1 MKLLNQN
8 NMDSNIRFVYDGKS
22 TNKMP
27 ITLQL
32 KTNLLDLTF
41 DSMYQKLILIEL
53 KSWNEFTSFY
63 HNNLPLIN
71 ESASS
76 SSSSSSFASP
86 GIATTT
92 TSTTPLISTAISPT
106 SSQSF
111 NTTSTNTSTNISAN
125 TTTATS
131 DNSCSN
137 SISNS
142 ISNSQLQPNFKS
154 LYNKIFGPTYPGYYD
169 TVTKSYLLSY
179 PGICFKFI
187 IPDSIVSKFDQ
198 FEENPHDE
206 NLIRLLDRYSTI
218 VNCSSFVIF
227 KGQSWH
233 EELVNLKSIISNN
246 TDLSLLP
253 FSNNLNLKK
262 LILNS
267 NINFNKLSSSNNS
280 QIVIE
285 NCHVIIPLGLIFIKF
300 LIHNKNYNLFK
311 IEIGKTTM
319 HDVIRN
325 LGQPSN
331 YLNKLV
337 DSNSMNNYND
347 INGIITSS
355 STSQSILTTATTTN
369 HANSSNTNNTR
380 NGKSTDNANNNT
392 NNTKNNNS
400 DENII
405 IKIHNYF
412 DFGLDFIY
420 DTSKSINGSCPI
432 KKIVIHNNPINSL
445 EFGNYEKLFC
455 YFTGYNNKI
464 NLLQKE
470 FNNLQK
476 KNIKLTNNISN
487 TTITNNNNIN
497 NTKITPTSYSPF
509 ASDIPRPTPI
519 NSNFMS
525 SSSSSS
531 SSATTTNK
539 TATTNKTITANKTT
553 TNTGNDFKNL
563 DEDQFKIYKKL
574 IFDVN
579 VNENKLIDSND
590 LYKDFTT
597 DFNNKLNQPVFLN
610 REKFQLNNS
619 GWDNSGTVQSFSNF
633 EVIDFEDEFEDDNT
647 LSISNHSM
655 SCDDSTTNNNHNSIP
670 DDESSKIVKDWGLS
684 KLYGIERCIFEIL
697 IDNGSISG
705 VTLF

>member
-1 MKLLNQN
+1 
-8 NMDSNIRFVYDGKS
+8 MDSNIRFVYDDKL

-32 KTNLLDLTF
+32 KTNMLDLTF
-41 DSMYQKLILIEL
+41 DSNYQKLILIEL

-71 ESASS
+71 ESSS
-76 SSSSSSFASP
+76 SSSVTTTSP
-86 GIATTT
+86 STTITTT
-92 TSTTPLISTAISPT
+92 TTTNISTNTTPLITTSISPS
-106 SSQSF
+106 SSQSS
-111 NTTSTNTSTNISAN
+111 NTTSTNTSTNISTN
-125 TTTATS
+125 TTVTS
-131 DNSCSN
+131 DNSYSNTNSN
-137 SISNS
+137 SNTNS
-142 ISNSQLQPNFKS
+142 HLQPNFKS

-169 TVTKSYLLSY
+169 TLTKSYLLSY
-179 PGICFKFI
+179 PGICFKFK

-198 FEENPHDE
+198 FDENPHDE

-227 KGQSWH
+227 KGQSWN
-233 EELVNLKSIISNN
+233 EELTNLKSIILNN
-246 TDLSLLP
+246 YDLSLLN
-253 FSNNLNLKK
+253 FTNNLNLKK

-267 NINFNKLSSSNNS
+267 NINFNKLSNCSNNLK

-300 LIHNKNYNLFK
+300 LIHNKNYILFK

-319 HDVIRN
+319 HDVIKF

-337 DSNSMNNYND
+337 DSNSINNYND

-355 STSQSILTTATTTN
+355 SPIST
-369 HANSSNTNNTR
+369 NSSNINNNSRNVKNTTNNNTTNNT
-380 NGKSTDNANNNT
+380 NKKSNNN
-392 NNTKNNNS
+392 
-400 DENII
+400 DEINI

-412 DFGLDFIY
+412 EFGLDFIY

-464 NLLQKE
+464 NLLQNE
-470 FNNLQK
+470 FKNLREK
-476 KNIKLTNNISN
+476 NNIN
-487 TTITNNNNIN
+487 TKTNNNNNNN
-497 NTKITPTSYSPF
+497 NTKITS
-509 ASDIPRPTPI
+509 IK
-519 NSNFMS
+519 SN
-525 SSSSSS
+525 
-531 SSATTTNK
+531 TTTII
-539 TATTNKTITANKTT
+539 TNDNE
-553 TNTGNDFKNL
+553 FKNL
-563 DEDQFKIYKKL
+563 DEDEFKIYKDL

-579 VNENKLIDSND
+579 ENTLIINSND
-590 LYKDFTT
+590 LYNDFTT

-610 REKFQLNNS
+610 RQKFQLNNS

-647 LSISNHSM
+647 LANALSMNLSISNNSM
-655 SCDDSTTNNNHNSIP
+655 SDIDPSSTTNTANTENTANNNNNNIP
-670 DDESSKIVKDWGLS
+670 DDESSKIVKEWGLS

>member
-1 MKLLNQN
+1 
-8 NMDSNIRFVYDGKS
+8 
-22 TNKMP
+22 
-27 ITLQL
+27 
-32 KTNLLDLTF
+32 
-41 DSMYQKLILIEL
+41 
-53 KSWNEFTSFY
+53 
-63 HNNLPLIN
+63 
-71 ESASS
+71 
-76 SSSSSSFASP
+76 
-86 GIATTT
+86 
-92 TSTTPLISTAISPT
+92 
-106 SSQSF
+106 
-111 NTTSTNTSTNISAN
+111 
-125 TTTATS
+125 
-131 DNSCSN
+131 
-137 SISNS
+137 
-142 ISNSQLQPNFKS
+142 
-154 LYNKIFGPTYPGYYD
+154 
-169 TVTKSYLLSY
+169 
-179 PGICFKFI
+179 
-187 IPDSIVSKFDQ
+187 
-198 FEENPHDE
+198 
-206 NLIRLLDRYSTI
+206 
-218 VNCSSFVIF
+218 
-227 KGQSWH
+227 
-233 EELVNLKSIISNN
+233 
-246 TDLSLLP
+246 
-253 FSNNLNLKK
+253 
-262 LILNS
+262 
-267 NINFNKLSSSNNS
+267 
-280 QIVIE
+280 
-285 NCHVIIPLGLIFIKF
+285 
-300 LIHNKNYNLFK
+300 
-311 IEIGKTTM
+311 M

-380 NGKSTDNANNNT
+380 NGGKSTDNANNNT

-476 KNIKLTNNISN
+476 KDIKLTNNNNNIN
-487 TTITNNNNIN
+487 NNINNINNLNNNIN

-525 SSSSSS
+525 SSSSS
-531 SSATTTNK
+531 ATTTNK

-553 TNTGNDFKNL
+553 TNIDNDFKNL

-579 VNENKLIDSND
+579 TKI
-590 LYKDFTT
+590 
-597 DFNNKLNQPVFLN
+597 
-610 REKFQLNNS
+610 
-619 GWDNSGTVQSFSNF
+619 
-633 EVIDFEDEFEDDNT
+633 
-647 LSISNHSM
+647 SI
-655 SCDDSTTNNNHNSIP
+655 
-670 DDESSKIVKDWGLS
+670 E
-684 KLYGIERCIFEIL
+684 
-697 IDNGSISG
+697 
-705 VTLF
+705 